1 MLMDLQGKWMKR
13 DLGQAF
19 DDGNFIPP
27 LPRILKSVVVRGWMG
42 VGGFGLATVII
53 SVHRFQWLL

>member
-42 VGGFGLATVII
+42 VGGFGLA
-53 SVHRFQWLL
+53 SDN